1 MVDLR
6 GIEPLISSMPWK
18 RDNRYA
24 TGPCLPSE
32 ALAKDGGLWEN
43 RTPVSAMRM
52 RRITTVLTARNL
64 IHFNT

>member
-1 MVDLR
+1 MEFTIFVDLR

-24 TGPCLPSE
+24 TGPWTKS
-32 ALAKDGGLWEN
+32 DGGLWEN

-52 RRITTVLTARNL
+52 RRITTVLTARDS
-64 IHFNT
+64 IHFST